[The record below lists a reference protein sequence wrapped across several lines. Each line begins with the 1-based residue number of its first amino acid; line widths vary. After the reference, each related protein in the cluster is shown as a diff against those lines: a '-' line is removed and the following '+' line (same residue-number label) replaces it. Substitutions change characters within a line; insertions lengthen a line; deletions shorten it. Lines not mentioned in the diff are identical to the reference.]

1 MCPVSVSSKT
11 KSQVPTVRE
20 HIAEKPSLYY
30 VTLKVRNRAG
40 KRVIIAP
47 SYKGLNE
54 GFHINNDAI
63 MKITREFQSS
73 EPLLLRAFDPD
84 SHSAMMINNRKS
96 IIVKTTKIKEKVTDV
111 VTSPLSKWNIFLLQI
126 GIKVKWYPLQ
136 TFISFLPRALEYLK
150 NDWCNMINKNME
162 KAKFQSP
169 LNVWDGSYFF
179 FSNNV

>member
-1 MCPVSVSSKT
+1 MRTFSVSSKK
-11 KSQVPTVRE
+11 KSQVPTVRQ

-40 KRVIIAP
+40 KKSIIAP

-54 GFHINNDAI
+54 GFHINSGAI

-96 IIVKTTKIKEKVTDV
+96 IIVKPAKIKEKVTDV
-111 VTSPLSKWNIFLLQI
+111 VISPLSKWRNIFLAHWYK
-126 GIKVKWYPLQ
+126 IKGFL
-136 TFISFLPRALEYLK
+136 TFFARR
-150 NDWCNMINKNME
+150 
-162 KAKFQSP
+162 
-169 LNVWDGSYFF
+169 
-179 FSNNV
+179 